1 MPTPTFTCPRCGH
14 ANNYTLNSCQEC
26 GKSFM
31 PDHSR
36 NPSHSPVE
44 AIINNIETTKQS
56 SRNDAP
62 TQPIK
67 SVEVSPDSVWE
78 YKVMMLE
85 LDSTTHASLKDSN
98 RVYENAL
105 NHLGLRGWELV
116 FVKDLTSRLSLHY
129 LNLIFKRRKNAL

>member
-1 MPTPTFTCPRCGH
+1 
-14 ANNYTLNSCQEC
+14 
-26 GKSFM
+26 M